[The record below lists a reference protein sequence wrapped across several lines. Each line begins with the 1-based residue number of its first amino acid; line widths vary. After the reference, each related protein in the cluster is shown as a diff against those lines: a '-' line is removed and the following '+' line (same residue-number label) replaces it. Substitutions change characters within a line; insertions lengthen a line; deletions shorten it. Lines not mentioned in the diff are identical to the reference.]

1 MAEAG
6 RATPRTRR
14 RGVLLGAGAAALV
27 GGLGVAW
34 WRRGSEPAAA
44 NDAGVEALFGL
55 HSERPDGGALA
66 MAEFRGRPLLVNF
79 WATWC
84 PPCVEEM
91 PLLDGFFRERAANG
105 WQVVGLALDK
115 SAAVQAFL
123 ARTAVSFPIG
133 VLGLQGMQLV
143 RTLGNQGGGLPFT
156 VVVDRRAHIH
166 ASRMGQV
173 SPADLRQWAQTL

>member
-1 MAEAG
+1 ML
-6 RATPRTRR
+6 
-14 RGVLLGAGAAALV
+14 VGAGAAALC
-27 GGLGVAW
+27 GGLAAAW
-34 WRRGSEPAAA
+34 WSAGKRAVSD
-44 NDAGVEALFGL
+44 DAGVEALFAL
-55 HSERPDGGALA
+55 RSERPGGGTLD

-91 PLLDGFFRERAANG
+91 PLLDGFFRERAAKG

-115 SAAVQAFL
+115 SAAVQSFL
-123 ARTAVSFPIG
+123 VRTAVSFPIG
-133 VLGLQGMQLV
+133 VLGLEGLQLV

-173 SPADLRQWAQTL
+173 SPADLRQWAQAL